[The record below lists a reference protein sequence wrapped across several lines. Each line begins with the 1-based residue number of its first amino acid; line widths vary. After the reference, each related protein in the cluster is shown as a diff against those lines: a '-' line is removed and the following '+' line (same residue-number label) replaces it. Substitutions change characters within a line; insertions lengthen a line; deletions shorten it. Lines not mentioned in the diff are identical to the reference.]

1 MLKKLVKTA
10 TAFVIL
16 TGLCLGYVRAFHA
29 LTIWVGAEAP
39 VLLGESVGET
49 RKSPTAI
56 QKIELARSIFGVDHW
71 TADPDLPICYYYV
84 DRGYWL
90 YAEKMERLKKG
101 EQIRLTPFAMI
112 LRSRDGKKI
121 QTLTS
126 DVAIIDLDHPIGVA
140 NRPGESPGHVVHAKF
155 EGNVRVRDTKG
166 TTNPKDDFRVGPIDW
181 VEFDDRKLWLITD
194 SPTLVEN
201 GIDEYQETRATSK
214 HGFRIDLRP
223 NDPAPARPG
232 SPASARTSG
241 SGFSGART
249 ITLFKDVDV
258 YMNNVGSS
266 GMMAGKSR
274 DPSSETVPLRIRC
287 VRWMR
292 IDLPK
297 PRDADPKLVGPPTP
311 ADPTIVEFVRDV
323 EVQRGRTEID
333 QLNSDNLIA
342 YLYPPDPADEA
353 IESAKA
359 EKPGEIAAQRVE
371 SKSPKTAAQRV
382 ESKSTKTAAKDA
394 EGETPRPASSGSMG
408 NLRLKWAKATGHAV
422 WLQSQAQGLVARGN
436 ELIFEKPGFGAP
448 DKTYFRA
455 DASSTL
461 KIVKTDRDDDGNT
474 TAIND
479 IRTKDVTIY
488 DDGKPGGPSSMIARG
503 PGIMETRPDRDK
515 PIERTIEWRERLVMR
530 PEIVA
535 AGAPTVTPKTL
546 KRFTLTGS
554 PKVFD
559 VERGSLSARTTI
571 VAWLEPKIDPAATER
586 STSPSADSKSKV
598 TKSNTN
604 ARVDSASDPGSTDT
618 DRSNQIS
625 SPNDSNE
632 SLEPARSKKAVPSKE
647 KKAKSSRS
655 KAAKKNDPAESSG
668 YRLVKMEAVDD
679 VRLTAPSRD
688 LEASEKLI
696 VRFVEPPASSKP
708 ALVEI
713 EGATT
718 STKRA
723 EETSVAANAEA
734 AALAPKDDGDPKLKT
749 DMKEADATKPEAPKP
764 VAIRAKA
771 RLVYA
776 EVLQESGS
784 DTSSIQLAR
793 LRGGVEVHQA
803 PEAGKTKGNDVRGE
817 AIDVMN
823 QGTVEKSDP
832 PGERQGDSK
841 RPERGGDSKQKDKK
855 EQSQALMKF
864 FVSRFDP
871 AVKPDSKIPR
881 ARVDTSDD
889 RHLEGDLIVV
899 DQKANTLVVPGPGKL
914 EMTTENDPFAA
925 PTAEQK
931 ASEAASTAKRSADSG
946 DQPATSSNRSAR
958 VAGNSDRAD
967 ARNNQNSTIKDT
979 KISKNKETA
988 TDSTSSKKPKK
999 LTITWVKSMLFEG
1012 MPTFPSGE
1020 IGTAR
1025 AVFRGGVVAESETSR
1040 GFCEVMEPDFDR
1052 PIAFADL
1059 SAPARPKPPNADENA
1074 DSGGEADAPRP
1085 QPEVVQVRMSEHV
1098 DLLTWERD
1106 PITQVLIN
1114 ARRIQSEHVIYD
1126 KPTGRFWAEG
1136 AGIVRLYDRS
1146 DSDGDPLKSSPGA
1159 SANRPNGANSG
1170 RVAARGGAEGDRRE
1184 SARVGGD
1191 ERGARS
1197 PGLASAKS
1205 SRAVSGGASR
1215 APVAARPIAPL
1226 TLTKVQFREGMEGRF
1241 PMSDE
1246 PGRALESRTADFFGD
1261 VDTSRARVEDE
1272 YHDLDP
1278 DRLPAD
1284 FTRMTSKVMHI
1295 ISDPLP
1301 NRTGDPNKPKER
1313 NFLRS
1318 EGNVVMTTREKAAT
1332 SDRAT
1337 YDTGNDLFMLY
1348 SAPGAEVVVF
1358 DREHPGQPA
1367 SRVPGK
1373 TVLYN
1378 HRTGAMEIE
1387 DPRAITLYQSA
1398 SRNAGREGVSPA
1410 IPKLPTKPK
1419 PRFRKTQPNDK
1430 DRTSFTGS

>member
-1 MLKKLVKTA
+1 VLKKLVKTA
-10 TAFVIL
+10 TAFLIL
-16 TGLCLGYVRAFHA
+16 TGLYLGYVRAFQA
-29 LTIWVGAEAP
+29 LTVWVGAEKP
-39 VLLGESVGET
+39 VLLGAKVGEP

-56 QKIELARSIFGVDHW
+56 QKIELARSIFGADHW

-112 LRSRDGKKI
+112 LRSRDGKTI

-126 DVAIIDLDHPIGVA
+126 DVAIVDLDHPIGVA

-155 EGNVRVRDTKG
+155 EGSVRVRDTKG
-166 TTNPKDDFRVGPIDW
+166 TANPKDDFRVGPIDW
-181 VEFDDRKLWLITD
+181 VEFDDRKLWLVTD

-201 GIDEYQETRATSK
+201 GIDEYQELRATSK

-232 SPASARTSG
+232 SPASARSSG

-274 DPSSETVPLRIRC
+274 DRSSETVPLRIRC

-297 PRDADPKLVGPPTP
+297 PRNADPRLVGPPTP

-359 EKPGEIAAQRVE
+359 AKPGE
-371 SKSPKTAAQRV
+371 TAAQRAD
-382 ESKSTKTAAKDA
+382 SKSTKTAERRADSKSTKTGAKDA
-394 EGETPRPASSGSMG
+394 ERETPRPSSSGSMG

-488 DDGKPGGPSSMIARG
+488 DDNQPGGPSSMIARG
-503 PGIMETRPDRDK
+503 PGVLETRPERDK
-515 PIERTIEWRERLVMR
+515 PIERTIKWGERLVMR

-535 AGAPTVTPKTL
+535 AATPTAPAKTL
-546 KRFTLTGS
+546 KRITLTGF
-554 PKVFD
+554 PEVVD
-559 VERGSLSARTTI
+559 AERGSLAARTTI

-604 ARVDSASDPGSTDT
+604 MNVDFDSDPGSTDA
-618 DRSNQIS
+618 DRSNQ
-625 SPNDSNE
+625 NRNLDDSDE
-632 SLEPARSKKAVPSKE
+632 KFEPTRSKKAVQSKD

-655 KAAKKNDPAESSG
+655 KSAKKGDPAESSG

-679 VRLTAPSRD
+679 VHLTAPGRD
-688 LEASEKLI
+688 LRADEKLI
-696 VRFVEPPASSKP
+696 VRFVEPSASTKP
-708 ALVEI
+708 ARVEI

-718 STKRA
+718 STKKAEDTTVVVNDANGDAAASTRDERAETKSKA
-723 EETSVAANAEA
+723 EETKA
-734 AALAPKDDGDPKLKT
+734 
-749 DMKEADATKPEAPKP
+749 EAPKP
-764 VAIRAKA
+764 VAIRARA

-776 EVLQESGS
+776 EVLQETGSESG
-784 DTSSIQLAR
+784 SIQLAR
-793 LRGGVEVHQA
+793 LRGGVEVHQE

-823 QGTVEKSDP
+823 QGTVEKPAGPD
-832 PGERQGDSK
+832 ERRGDSK
-841 RPERGGDSKQKDKK
+841 RIERNNDSKSKDKK
-855 EQSQALMKF
+855 EQSQSLMKF

-871 AVKPDSKIPR
+871 AVKPDPKIPR

-914 EMTTENDPFAA
+914 EMTTENDPFAD

-931 ASEAASTAKRSADSG
+931 AREAAATANRSAESAGEAASTANG
-946 DQPATSSNRSAR
+946 EAR
-958 VAGNSDRAD
+958 VARDSGRSA
-967 ARNNQNSTIKDT
+967 ARTDQKSKITDT
-979 KISKNKETA
+979 KISKNKDAA
-988 TDSTSSKKPKK
+988 TDSSAFKKPKK

-1059 SAPARPKPPNADENA
+1059 SAPARPAPPKADENA
-1074 DSGGEADAPRP
+1074 DSDAPRP

-1136 AGIVRLYDRS
+1136 SGIVRLYDRS

-1159 SANRPNGANSG
+1159 SANRTNGANSG
-1170 RVAARGGAEGDRRE
+1170 RVAARGGSEADRRAA
-1184 SARVGGD
+1184 ARGGAAD
-1191 ERGARS
+1191 RGGRS
-1197 PGLASAKS
+1197 PGLASANS
-1205 SRAVSGGASR
+1205 SRALSGGASR
-1215 APVAARPIAPL
+1215 APVAARPVAPL

-1241 PMSDE
+1241 PMSNE

-1261 VDTSRARVEDE
+1261 VDTSRARVDDE

-1301 NRTGDPNKPKER
+1301 NRSGDPNKPKER
-1313 NFLRS
+1313 NFLRA

-1387 DPRAITLYQSA
+1387 DPRAITLYQSP
-1398 SRNAGREGVSPA
+1398 SRNAGRLGVSAPV
-1410 IPKLPTKPK
+1410 PKLPTKPK

-1430 DRTSFTGS
+1430 DRASFTGS